1 MSQKDI
7 IFPVLES
14 IKIRCRLHT
23 ILQYN
28 MPLHVRLTTCGTRS
42 YTAIQTVL
50 SFGHIDGWAVEVD
63 AWMSLTSLSRFVF
76 LGFGVYICTFT
87 STLDQPSMDPWWWSS
102 CNETRQDLFWSY
114 NYLLF
119 KFFHVHED
127 CYDMYCIVILYII
140 FNVPLPHLYTF
151 FNH

>member
-23 ILQYN
+23 ILQCN
-28 MPLHVRLTTCGTRS
+28 MPLHAGLTKTCATHS

-50 SFGHIDGWAVEVD
+50 SFGHIDDWAVEVD
-63 AWMSLTSLSRFVF
+63 ARMSLASLMSRFVF
-76 LGFGVYICTFT
+76 LCFGVYLCTFT
-87 STLDQPSMDPWWWSS
+87 STLDQPSMDPWCS
-102 CNETRQDLFWSY
+102 CNETRQGLYWSY
-114 NYLLF
+114 NFLLF
-119 KFFHVHED
+119 KFFHGHED
-127 CYDMYCIVILYII
+127 CYDMYCIVILYI
-140 FNVPLPHLYTF
+140 FKVPLPHLYTF